1 MSKTRRK
8 DHAARVTRSGYAVQA
23 APSLQEAARASGRAR
38 TVTAESEYSEAPSE
52 AGSTAGRTDSPRLS
66 FRALPPPF

>member
-8 DHAARVTRSGYAVQA
+8 DHAARVNSRGTT
-23 APSLQEAARASGRAR
+23 SLQEAARAEGRLR
-38 TVTAESEYSEAPSE
+38 TMTGESEYSEADPLE
-52 AGSTAGRTDSPRLS
+52 AGSTAGRTESPRLS